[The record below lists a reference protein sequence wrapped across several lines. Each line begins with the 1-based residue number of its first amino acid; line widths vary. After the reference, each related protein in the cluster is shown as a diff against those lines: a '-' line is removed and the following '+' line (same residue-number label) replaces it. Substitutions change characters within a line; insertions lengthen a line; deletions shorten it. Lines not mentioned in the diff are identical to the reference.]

1 MQGVSVGGISMNDIT
16 PSEYELRFLHL
27 GEEHALKMLEDEEN
41 LKWFKRHGKVDIAL
55 LIKLYRQGKFDEI
68 LKDYI

>member
-1 MQGVSVGGISMNDIT
+1 VSVGGTSMNDTI
-16 PSEYELRFLHL
+16 PSEYEKKFRQLSDEYVLT
-27 GEEHALKMLEDEEN
+27 MLEDEEN
-41 LKWFKRHGKVDIAL
+41 LKWFKRHGKVNIAL